1 MGVEGH
7 GAFLI
12 GTCVISCAD
21 VCISSCFRN
30 SFLDTLPFLQKVLE
44 TKHELN
50 LSLKQVENVLWK
62 IETFLPCMV
71 SVSHPLGQNPF
82 QLKKYQELVPDVP
95 TVCVPSL
102 VTSCACCGGALEDK
116 AGRSSSRLVN
126 NLRGSDEMDNR
137 FLIFTQ
143 AAGVLFAEFKEGF
156 CSACRLYFLGCW
168 QYEKKAGAFHHM
180 DKLHCCGLQ
189 ADVDVFA
196 PRASLSLHALCFH

>member
-1 MGVEGH
+1 M
-7 GAFLI
+7 
-12 GTCVISCAD
+12 
-21 VCISSCFRN
+21 
-30 SFLDTLPFLQKVLE
+30 
-44 TKHELN
+44 
-50 LSLKQVENVLWK
+50 
-62 IETFLPCMV
+62 
-71 SVSHPLGQNPF
+71 
-82 QLKKYQELVPDVP
+82 
-95 TVCVPSL
+95 PSL

-126 NLRGSDEMDNR
+126 NLRGSDEMDNS

-196 PRASLSLHALCFH
+196 PRHR